1 MTSSSI
7 LEQPKAVWAV
17 AFASVV
23 AFMGIGLVDPILPAL
38 ATQLDATPSQV
49 ELLFTSY
56 FAITGIS
63 MLVTGFVS
71 SRIGPRPTLL
81 VGLALVVAFSAL
93 AGASGSI
100 GEIVGFRAGWGL
112 GNALFIATA
121 LAVIIGAASGGVSGA
136 IILYEAAL
144 GLGIASGPL
153 LGGLLGGISWRGP
166 FFGTAALM
174 AVGFVAI
181 VLLLEPLPKPA
192 RKVGLLDPLRA
203 LRHRGLLI
211 TGLIALFYNFGFFT
225 LLAYT
230 PFPLHMSAH
239 GLGFVF
245 FGWGLLL
252 AITSVFVAP
261 PLKRRFGVVPTLAAM
276 YAAIA
281 LILVAMGVF
290 ESTPAVLAL
299 AVISAGA
306 FLGVINTV
314 LTETVMRVSPVER
327 PVASA
332 SYSFVRFAGGA
343 VAPYLAGKLAEW
355 ISPSTPFY
363 VGAGAVAIALVVL
376 IAGRR
381 HLAAAPEVEVADAPQ
396 AVAPLL
402 LAVDATPAAAA
413 VTAAAA
419 QLARSRGAAVEV
431 VHVHE
436 TDVFD
441 DEAADRESRE
451 MASAVLHLRLAQ
463 LREAGVVAGGAVLH
477 TYGDHADA
485 VQAVLDHAGEVGA
498 DTLVVGGPTTLRD
511 RDDMRVVVVDT
522 ALAA

>member
-1 MTSSSI
+1 MTSS
-7 LEQPKAVWAV
+7 LLKQPKAVWAV

-38 ATQLDATPSQV
+38 STQLDASPSQV

-71 SRIGPRPTLL
+71 SRIGPRKTLL
-81 VGLALVVAFSAL
+81 AGLALVVIFSAL

-121 LAVIIGAASGGVSGA
+121 LAVILGSAAGGVSGA

-153 LGGLLGGISWRGP
+153 AGGLLGGISWRGP

-181 VLLLEPLPKPA
+181 VVLLEPLPKPA
-192 RKVGLLDPLRA
+192 RKVSLADPIKA

-211 TGLIALFYNFGFFT
+211 TGLVALFYNFGFFT

-252 AITSVFVAP
+252 AITSVFAAP
-261 PLKRRFGVVPTLAAM
+261 VLKRRFGVVPTLAAM

-281 LILVAMGVF
+281 AILALMGVF
-290 ESTPAVLAL
+290 ESTPAVLAV

-332 SYSFVRFAGGA
+332 SYSFVRFAA
-343 VAPYLAGKLAEW
+343 ARLRPTWPAS
-355 ISPSTPFY
+355 SPS
-363 VGAGAVAIALVVL
+363 GS
-376 IAGRR
+376 RR
-381 HLAAAPEVEVADAPQ
+381 ARRSSSAPRPS
-396 AVAPLL
+396 PSPWSCCW
-402 LAVDATPAAAA
+402 PAAGSSPRRLSGSSRSPRPSSPRSSSICRSL
-413 VTAAAA
+413 A
-419 QLARSRGAAVEV
+419 QPEPNGASHSGGFPPRGANEV
-431 VHVHE
+431 V
-436 TDVFD
+436 
-441 DEAADRESRE
+441 R
-451 MASAVLHLRLAQ
+451 
-463 LREAGVVAGGAVLH
+463 
-477 TYGDHADA
+477 
-485 VQAVLDHAGEVGA
+485 
-498 DTLVVGGPTTLRD
+498 
-511 RDDMRVVVVDT
+511 
-522 ALAA
+522 